1 MIPILIDNLT
11 ATIIIAVSATLV
23 AILIFIIIL
32 RSKKP
37 FPETVNQDFLDQ
49 LMIALGGKTNILN
62 AEKEHQRLKVTVENV
77 KLLKADMLK
86 TLELA
91 AFLKGKEVT
100 LLVKHQSEKVLN
112 FLNEQRK
119 GV

>member
-1 MIPILIDNLT
+1 MITFLTENLT
-11 ATIIIAVSATLV
+11 TIIIAVSIISV
-23 AILIFIIIL
+23 AILTFIVMI

-37 FPETVNQDFLDQ
+37 FVEPVNQDFLDQ
-49 LMIALGGKTNILN
+49 LIIALGGKQNILH

-77 KLLKADMLK
+77 KLLSAPALKA
-86 TLELA
+86 LELA

-112 FLNEQRK
+112 FLNQQRK
-119 GV
+119 EV